1 MNTITIEL
9 CKEDRKRLDD
19 ILTALAVAILKPE
32 EVQKARTEQ
41 AAEAQAPAQ
50 EAAKPEP
57 EATAPQQEESPAEPT
72 EWPPVTRAD
81 IQQLVVQLSAA
92 GKKAEVKE
100 IVTAYAPRVSGI
112 PEDKFVE
119 VWQKLTSIEG

>member
-9 CKEDRKRLDD
+9 CQEDRKRLDD

-32 EVQKARTEQ
+32 EVQKAK
-41 AAEAQAPAQ
+41 AEAQAPAQ

>member
-9 CKEDRKRLDD
+9 CQEDRKRLDD

-32 EVQKARTEQ
+32 EVKQAR
-41 AAEAQAPAQ
+41 AEQAPAQ
-50 EAAKPEP
+50 EEAKAEP
-57 EATAPQQEESPAEPT
+57 EATAPQPEESPAEPT

-81 IQQLVVQLSAA
+81 IQQMVVNLSAA
-92 GKKAEVKE
+92 GKKDAVKA
-100 IVTAYAPRVSGI
+100 IVTEYAPRVSGI